1 MATVDVGRCGAC
13 CRELAR
19 IRSGDDSV
27 TFEERDRFD
36 ADPDRGRA
44 D

>member
-27 TFEERDRFD
+27 TFEERDTFQRV
-36 ADPDRGRA
+36 APTDR
-44 D
+44 DD